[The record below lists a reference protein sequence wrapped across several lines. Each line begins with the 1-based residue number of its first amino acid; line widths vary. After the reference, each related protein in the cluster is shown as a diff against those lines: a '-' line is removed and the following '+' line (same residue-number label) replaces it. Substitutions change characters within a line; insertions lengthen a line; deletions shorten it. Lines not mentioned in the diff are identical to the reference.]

1 MDVLQKVK
9 NLADNEEV
17 YDIFSS
23 LHKELQEALSL
34 YCDIAAQSLNKS
46 GINILPFE
54 PEYFSIEKNFFSTLF
69 LYSYFRAGIPK
80 SRRILYAA
88 VNQCLRGMVTG
99 CDNILDDEYKK
110 TIESD
115 LPEKATRFRS
125 ILDIMVSDRVLF
137 AILFK
142 AYLAHELSSDQMQ
155 KASFESLRTLVKSG
169 AQEASEE
176 CGANKTINGKI
187 LSANILSPENI
198 LDKVHHN
205 KTGILF
211 QSPWSLPEVIENH
224 VLKDKSCIKNALF
237 QIGMGC
243 QILDDMVDIAMDIK
257 MNRHNY
263 AISLIR
269 HGDNKKE
276 SAILES
282 MLAGDNRGE
291 NNQDILNEFPKA
303 GATAAATALKFLK
316 TGTEALFSEKHNFM
330 VNISISFIVRRI
342 GAERFLPG
350 INC

>member
-1 MDVLQKVK
+1 MDILQKVK
-9 NLADNEEV
+9 NIAGNEEV

-34 YCDIAAQSLNKS
+34 YCDIAAQTLNKS
-46 GINILPFE
+46 GLNIRPFQ
-54 PEYFSIEKNFFSTLF
+54 PEYFSIEKNFFSALF

-115 LPEKATRFRS
+115 LPEQATRFRS
-125 ILDIMVSDRVLF
+125 ILDIMISDRVLF

-142 AYLAHELSSDQMQ
+142 AYLAGELSSEQML
-155 KASFESLRTLVKSG
+155 KASFESLRTLAKSG

-176 CGANKTINGKI
+176 GGANKIIDDKI
-187 LSANILSPENI
+187 LSEKILSPENI
-198 LDKVHHN
+198 LEKVHHY
-205 KTGILF
+205 KTGVLF
-211 QSPWSLPEVIENH
+211 QSPWALPEIIENQD
-224 VLKDKSCIKNALF
+224 LKDKLCIKNALF

-243 QILDDMVDIAMDIK
+243 QILDDMVDIGMDIL

-263 AISLIR
+263 LVSLIW
-269 HGDNKKE
+269 HGNKIEE

-282 MLAGDNRGE
+282 IFRGDRRVE
-291 NNQDILNEFPKA
+291 KNQDVLNQFPKA
-303 GATAAATALKFLK
+303 LERAAETALKFLR
-316 TGTEALFSEKHNFM
+316 TGTKALFAEKHNFI
-330 VNISISFIVRRI
+330 VDISISFIVRRI
-342 GAERFLPG
+342 GAERFLPDFK
-350 INC
+350 C